1 MSRLP
6 RPGERARILFSK
18 TTESWGIIG
27 KSGLVLYWAGIC
39 IPVKL
44 DDLEGT
50 SLPGVAG
57 REGVVLCTIS
67 EVEHEEGVS

>member
-6 RPGERARILFSK
+6 EPGERTRILPSK
-18 TTESWGIIG
+18 TTESWGVAG
-27 KSGLVLYWAGIC
+27 KTGVVLDWKGIC

-50 SLPGVAG
+50 ALPGVAG
-57 REGVVLCTIS
+57 KEGVVLCTIS
-67 EVEHEEGVS
+67 EVELAEGA

>member
-6 RPGERARILFSK
+6 QPGERARILPSK
-18 TTESWGIIG
+18 TMERRGVVG
-27 KSGLVLYWAGIC
+27 KTGEVLDWPGIC

-57 REGVVLCTIS
+57 RVGVVLCTIS
-67 EVEHEEGVS
+67 EVEYAGDE